1 MQGPAR
7 APPPWDTPR
16 QVAAIRPS
24 HEGTVRADAR
34 PGVIFQGSTRPVAL
48 LLAAVGATLTA
59 LTELTVGPYVRV
71 GAAQPHLVLV
81 LGIVVTAA
89 FGLEA
94 GLVWAFVGGLA
105 IDVLAQRPL
114 GSTAFALLLCMAATA
129 VLGRLLFR
137 VRPIVPILATLLLS
151 LFYSMTLYV
160 AFNALRTPIPVADPV
175 SVLFPGAVYDTLLAA
190 LIGPLAISIHDRRTE
205 SERLDW

>member
-1 MQGPAR
+1 M
-7 APPPWDTPR
+7 T
-16 QVAAIRPS
+16 
-24 HEGTVRADAR
+24 
-34 PGVIFQGSTRPVAL
+34 L
-48 LLAAVGATLTA
+48 LLAAVGATVTA
-59 LTELTVGPYVRV
+59 LLELTVGPYLRF
-71 GAAQPHLVLV
+71 GLAQPHLVLV
-81 LGIVVTAA
+81 LGIVVTVAV
-89 FGLEA
+89 GLEA

-105 IDVLAQRPL
+105 LDVLAQRPL
-114 GSTAFALLLCMAATA
+114 GSTAFALLLCVAATA

-137 VRPIVPILATLLLS
+137 VRPVVPILATLLLS

-175 SVLFPGAVYDTLLAA
+175 SLLIPGAVYDTLLAA

>member
-1 MQGPAR
+1 M
-7 APPPWDTPR
+7 
-16 QVAAIRPS
+16 
-24 HEGTVRADAR
+24 RADAR

-114 GSTAFALLLCMAATA
+114 GSTAFALLLCLGATD
-129 VLGRLLFR
+129 VLGRTLVR
-137 VRPIVPILATLLLS
+137 VRPLVPVVATVLLTVTYAVILFVTL
-151 LFYSMTLYV
+151 
-160 AFNALRTPIPVADPV
+160 NALENPLPVKDPI
-175 SVLFPGAVYDTLLAA
+175 SLITPGAVYDVMLAA
-190 LIGPLAISIHDRRTE
+190 LIGPAVIWIHDRHVDR
-205 SERLDW
+205 ERLDW